1 MTQSRKIING
11 KALNFLLKK
20 NFITADEKAFN
31 KFQLDEEKEYFSKEK
46 TREENIYLSP
56 HFKQNK
62 LQAEKQYMD
71 SMKGPRKEI
80 NQNVYA
86 EEFDKKRGIRK
97 RSMVGIPDTFYQYE
111 DKKL

>member
-1 MTQSRKIING
+1 
-11 KALNFLLKK
+11 
-20 NFITADEKAFN
+20 
-31 KFQLDEEKEYFSKEK
+31 
-46 TREENIYLSP
+46 
-56 HFKQNK
+56 
-62 LQAEKQYMD
+62 MD